1 MIYSELIL
9 IFISYRTMAGQIPYI
24 PYIFN
29 PNEEEEEIGQAWL
42 PMPPL
47 QPVMQP
53 DSDSESDES
62 DSESDES
69 GYESDYTSDS
79 EMDVEGEGEAEAEI
93 DLGE

>member
-1 MIYSELIL
+1 
-9 IFISYRTMAGQIPYI
+9 MAGQIPYI

-29 PNEEEEEIGQAWL
+29 PDEEEEEIGQPWL

-47 QPVMQP
+47 QHVMHP
-53 DSDSESDES
+53 DSDSESDESDSESDES

-79 EMDVEGEGEAEAEI
+79 EMDVEGEGEGEI